1 MTSTFMTLLPTF
13 KSRQVEKCHHYG
25 LSMFYQCSNKV
36 VVIGIV
42 VYVIFETDK
51 TTVKMK
57 VRKT

>member
-13 KSRQVEKCHHYG
+13 KSRQLENVIVTNE
-25 LSMFYQCSNKV
+25 QCSNKV
-36 VVIGIV
+36 VAIGVV